1 MICPRCG
8 AENQP
13 TAKICRM
20 CATPL
25 EGSSQRAGMGG
36 GNSPQAK
43 AGNSP
48 ALPSPGPGEILC
60 STCKAV
66 NDATWAYCQQCGS
79 QLHKAGAQQ
88 PAPVAAPMPPGPSKP
103 ASVPAPIPV
112 RPPLSPPPP
121 TPAPAP
127 APTPAPAPAPAP
139 VPSQAKAAPPV
150 MPLATTPG
158 NLNKDDIGGIAGIL
172 TCSSCGRINTP
183 GSSFCATC
191 GAPLPADQPV
201 SVGSPRPSPSV
212 AATAAPGP
220 AAGAAAAGAAAEAAP
235 RLRLIQEGGGE
246 GEVYK
251 LETDETIIGRNS
263 GDIRFPHDGYMSGRH
278 ARLIRRGERYVLIDE
293 NSRNG
298 TFKRI
303 DGEVELRAG
312 DIILIGKQLFRFE
325 V

>member
-25 EGSSQRAGMGG
+25 EGAAQRAGMAGG
-36 GNSPQAK
+36 QANAGAGRPVSP
-43 AGNSP
+43 GT
-48 ALPSPGPGEILC
+48 PSPGPGEILC

-79 QLHKAGAQQ
+79 QLHKVGAQQ
-88 PAPVAAPMPPGPSKP
+88 PVTAAAPGPPAVNKP
-103 ASVPAPIPV
+103 MSAPAPIPV
-112 RPPLSPPPP
+112 RPPISPPP
-121 TPAPAP
+121 
-127 APTPAPAPAPAP
+127 AP
-139 VPSQAKAAPPV
+139 VKVAPPPAAPPAAPPV
-150 MPLATTPG
+150 APPVAAAPPVSPLATTPG
-158 NLNKDDIGGIAGIL
+158 NVRKEDTIGGIL

-191 GAPLPADQPV
+191 GAPLPVDQAAPTVIGAPAV
-201 SVGSPRPSPSV
+201 SVPATSSPRSGTDMPK
-212 AATAAPGP
+212 
-220 AAGAAAAGAAAEAAP
+220 
-235 RLRLIQEGGGE
+235 LRLIQEGGGE

-278 ARLIRRGERYVLIDE
+278 ARLLRRGDRYILVDE

-303 DGEVELRAG
+303 DGEVELRSG